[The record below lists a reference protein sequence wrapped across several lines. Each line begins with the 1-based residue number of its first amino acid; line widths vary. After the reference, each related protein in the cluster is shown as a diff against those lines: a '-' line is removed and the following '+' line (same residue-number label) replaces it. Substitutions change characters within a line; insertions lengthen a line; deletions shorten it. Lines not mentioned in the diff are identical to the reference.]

1 MYQPFILGNK
11 EIKSKQGTA
20 QDDPTAMIAY
30 ALGVTPLIDF
40 LHEYVSM
47 SDHRCKEVEFADDF
61 TIAEKIEGINSHWE
75 MLQQVVPLYGY
86 FPKSSESYF
95 VVKEQYLGNSIEI
108 SRSEVKIAKERKK
121 YLGEAIGS
129 EDFKAS
135 YVKPLVDNWIDQ
147 LKILSKIEESV
158 PQSAY

>member
-1 MYQPFILGNK
+1 MGNK

-20 QDDPTAMIAY
+20 QDDPTAMETY

-47 SDHRCKEVEFADDF
+47 SDHRCKEVAFADDF
-61 TIAEKIEGINSHWE
+61 TIAGKIEGINSHWE

-95 VVKEQYLGNSIEI
+95 VAKEQYLGNSIEI

-147 LKILSKIEESV
+147 LKLLSKIEESV